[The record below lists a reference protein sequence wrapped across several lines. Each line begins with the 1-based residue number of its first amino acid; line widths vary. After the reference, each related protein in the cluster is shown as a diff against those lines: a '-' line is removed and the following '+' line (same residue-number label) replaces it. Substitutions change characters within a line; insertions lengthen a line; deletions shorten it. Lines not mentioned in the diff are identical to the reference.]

1 MASLVLGPLLRHV
14 DDTCATVW
22 VETSDAC
29 EVTVLTGSQRTFQV
43 GERHYALVA
52 IDGLRPGTSTPYE
65 VRLDGTVVWPPPESK
80 FPGPRIRTLEPGRP
94 IRLAF
99 GSCRYASPL
108 SVISDGRYG
117 TDALDAFARRLAD
130 APDDEWPDG
139 LLLLGDQVYADETSP
154 ITQDKIR
161 RSRDVSQPPGLQVA
175 NFAEYAELYGESWGD
190 PLVRWLFAT
199 VPSAMIFDDHD
210 VHDDWNTS
218 GIWRRRMQQTSWWQE
233 RITGGLAAYWV
244 YQHLGNLSPAALAED
259 ETYRKVRE
267 ADGDVGPML
276 HDFAAQADREADG
289 AKGYRW
295 SYRRDYGPV
304 RLVVVDS
311 RCGRILDEQDRAMVG
326 AAEARWIERELSS
339 SDRGLSS
346 SDRGLSSSDRG
357 PSSSDGELSSSDG
370 WHLLVAT
377 SLPWL
382 LPRAVHDLES
392 WDEALCAGARGPRM
406 ARFGEKMREAADL
419 EHWAAFRH
427 SFDWFA
433 GALENVARGADAPAT
448 ICVLSGDVHHQY
460 VAEAHWPSTV
470 DSRVYQIVA
479 SPVHH
484 SVPLSQRTVFRLGW
498 SRILE
503 KLTTA
508 LGRWDDVPDLPLR
521 WSKTAGPFFGNAL
534 AELVLDGRSAQF
546 TLRKAVSTRD
556 RQDRMETVT
565 SFPLHG

>member
-1 MASLVLGPLLRHV
+1 MASLVLGPMLRHV

-29 EVTVLTGSQRTFQV
+29 EVTILTGRQRTFQV
-43 GERHYALVA
+43 GERHYALVP
-52 IDGLRPGTSTPYE
+52 IEGLAPGTSTPYE
-65 VRLDGTVVWPPPESK
+65 VRLDGTVVWPPAESK
-80 FPGPRIRTLEPGRP
+80 FPGPRIRTPEQGRP
-94 IRLAF
+94 VRLTF
-99 GSCRYASPL
+99 GSCRYPSPL
-108 SVISDGRYG
+108 SIISAGRYG

-161 RSRDVSQPPGLQVA
+161 RSRDISEPPGLQVA

-199 VPSAMIFDDHD
+199 VPTAMIFDDHD

-218 GIWRRRMQQTSWWQE
+218 GAWRRRMKQTSWWQE
-233 RITGGLAAYWV
+233 RITGALAAYWV
-244 YQHLGNLSPAALAED
+244 YQHLGNLTPAALAED
-259 ETYRKVRE
+259 ELYQKVRE

-304 RLVVVDS
+304 RLVVIDS

-339 SDRGLSS
+339 SDS
-346 SDRGLSSSDRG
+346 
-357 PSSSDGELSSSDG
+357 E
-370 WHLLVAT
+370 HLLVAT

-406 ARFGEKMREAADL
+406 TRFGEKMREAADL
-419 EHWAAFRH
+419 EHWAAFRT
-427 SFDWFA
+427 SFDWFS
-433 GALENVARGADAPAT
+433 GALENVARGASAPAT

-484 SVPLSQRTVFRLGW
+484 SVPLSQRTVFRVGW

-508 LGRWDDVPDLPLR
+508 LGRWDDVPDLPLT
-521 WSKTAGPFFGNAL
+521 WTKTAGPFFGNAL
-534 AELVLDGRSAQF
+534 AELVLDGPSAQF
-546 TLRKAVSTRD
+546 TLHRAVSTRD
-556 RQDRMETVT
+556 RNDRMDTVT